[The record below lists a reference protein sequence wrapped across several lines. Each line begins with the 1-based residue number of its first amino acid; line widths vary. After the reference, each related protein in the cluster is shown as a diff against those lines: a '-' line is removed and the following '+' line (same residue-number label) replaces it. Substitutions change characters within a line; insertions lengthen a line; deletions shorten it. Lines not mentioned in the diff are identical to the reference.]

1 VPSILGIV
9 ASGFLEVASGITF
22 ASKSVTTGTSDSPWS
37 ITQASFSN
45 PILAGDYLVLFERY
59 TIDYK
64 SGNYPTAVPDGWVR
78 QQVNGSAIGEGSTTT
93 IMRLCTRVASA
104 SESTYTSPS
113 GLSYADSWT
122 AGVFVL
128 RSAYKHDASSTA
140 VFVLTTSATST
151 AVAAAGNADAILYF
165 MSDGNSATTTLTAP
179 SGMTEMHRETG
190 ARNVYAGFQVAS
202 GAASYTKTG
211 TLSSAE
217 SGLVAAMAIN
227 NTVATVP
234 DAPTSVK
241 HAHFTSGIVLPSFT
255 AGSTNGGDLVEY
267 QYKLDSG
274 AWTSITPAM
283 YSSYGYSWLDAR
295 FGITGLT
302 NRQVY
307 SLQLRGVNGAG
318 NGTASTAVDVSPGAY
333 VRSYADSRVTG
344 GTSITINKPSG
355 TVDGDIMVMFFATN
369 GTGTITPPSGW
380 TNRASLSNGNRK
392 YHVYTRT
399 AASEGSTYTF
409 SFTTT
414 TYTSAIIYSVAN
426 ATAYDSIQT
435 ATATAASTIN
445 VPTITPTGN
454 GSLWIGGFYTAASGT
469 PYPELHADFFD
480 PNFATSFSN
489 ERHRSGYISLAN
501 QNATGTRTTTG
512 SNFGT
517 GWATSVIIK

>member
-9 ASGFLEVASGITF
+9 SSGFLEVASGITF
-22 ASKSVTTGTSDSPWS
+22 ASKSVVTGTTASSWS
-37 ITQASFSN
+37 ITQASFSA

-64 SGNYPTAVPDGWVR
+64 SGNYPASRPDGFFLR
-78 QQVNGSAIGEGSTTT
+78 QSTGDGMGEGSTSTYMF
-93 IMRLCTRVASA
+93 ISTRVASA
-104 SESTYTSPS
+104 SESTYTAS
-113 GLSYADSWT
+113 GVYADTFT
-122 AGVFVL
+122 AGIFVL
-128 RSAYKHDASSTA
+128 RSAYKHDASSIA
-140 VFVLTTSATST
+140 SFSSTSASRT
-151 AVAAAGNADAILYF
+151 VAAAGNADAILYF
-165 MSDGNSATTTLTAP
+165 MADGNSATTTLTPP

-190 ARNVYAGFQVAS
+190 ARNVYAGFQVVS
-202 GAASYTKTG
+202 GAASYTRTG
-211 TLSSAE
+211 TLSSSE

-234 DAPTSVK
+234 DAPTAVK
-241 HAHFTSGIVLPSFT
+241 HTHFTSGIVRASFT

-274 AWTSITPAM
+274 SFTPITNAM
-283 YSSYGYSWLDAR
+283 LTPDNYSWLGGQFR
-295 FGITGLT
+295 LTGLT

-307 SLQLRGVNGAG
+307 SLQVRGVNAAG
-318 NGTASTAVDVSPGAY
+318 NGTASTAIDISPGAY
-333 VRSYADSRVTG
+333 VRATSEARVTG
-344 GTSITINKPSG
+344 GTAITIDKPSG
-355 TVDGDIMVMFFATN
+355 TVNGDIMVMFFATN

-380 TNRASLSNGNRK
+380 TNRTSLSNGNRK

-399 AASEGSTYTF
+399 AASEGSTYSF
-409 SFTTT
+409 SFTSTSF
-414 TYTSAIIYSVAN
+414 TSAIIYSVAN

-469 PYPELHADFFD
+469 PYPDLHADFTN
-480 PNFATSFSN
+480 PNFGTSLSS
-489 ERHRSGYISLAN
+489 ERHRSGYIYLAN

-512 SNFGT
+512 TTFGT
-517 GWATSVIIK
+517 GFATSVIIK

>member
-22 ASKSVTTGTSDSPWS
+22 ASKSVTTGTSASSWS

-78 QQVNGSAIGEGSTTT
+78 QQITSDGMGEGSTTT

-104 SESTYTSPS
+104 SESTYTAS
-113 GLSYADSWT
+113 GIVADTFT

-128 RSAYKHDASSTA
+128 RSAYKHDASSIA
-140 VFVLTTSATST
+140 SFFSTTSATST

-217 SGLVAAMAIN
+217 SGLVAAMAVN

-234 DAPTSVK
+234 AAPTAVK
-241 HAHFTSGIVLPSFT
+241 HTHYTSGIVLPAFT

-267 QYKLDSG
+267 QYQLDSG

-333 VRSYADSRVTG
+333 VRAYSDARTTG
-344 GTSITINKPSG
+344 ANTSITISKPSG
-355 TVDGDIMVMFFATN
+355 TVNGDIMVMFFAYE
-369 GTGTITPPSGW
+369 GSGSFTPPSGW
-380 TNRASLSNGNRK
+380 TNRAALTNSNRK
-392 YHVYTRT
+392 YNVYTKT
-399 AASEGSTYTF
+399 AASEGTDYTF
-409 SFTTT
+409 SMTSSTFS
-414 TYTSAIIYSVAN
+414 SAIILSVAN

-435 ATATAASTIN
+435 ATATSASTIN

-454 GSLWIGGFYTAASGT
+454 GSLWIGGFYTFASGA

-480 PNFATSFSN
+480 PNFTTSSSSN
-489 ERHRSGYISLAN
+489 RHRAGWISLAN
-501 QNATGTRTTTG
+501 QNATETRATTG
-512 SNFGT
+512 TAFGT
-517 GWATSVIIK
+517 GSAVSVIIK